1 MVVGLLGAMPLAE
14 VFLSMKVRL
23 RVCGS
28 SPVAPRQLTR
38 PTICVA
44 AQAPIWGLGKTL
56 AIEHPDLRCVCVDL
70 APRSTPAEIEALEAE
85 LAEPG
90 LEQQVALR
98 ESGRR
103 VARLARARNS
113 VVREDHNNEPWQLV
127 PAVPGTLNG
136 FRRQT
141 VSRKSPGPGEVEI
154 EVEATGL
161 NFKDVLNTLGLY
173 PGEAG
178 PLGGECA
185 GRVAAVG
192 SGVTRLQIGDPVL
205 GVAAGS
211 FASHVTAKSGLV
223 QRRPPGIMQR
233 RKIRSRSLTSLRSIA
248 CRPSPACTA
257 AIEYLSTRRRGG
269 VGMAAVRLA
278 LRAGAEVFVTA
289 GSPWKRELLRS
300 IGVKHVFDSR
310 STSFV
315 DELLGL
321 TGGRGVDV
329 VLNSLWV
336 SKSRRAS
343 ACSRA
348 VADLSDRQ
356 AGDQSPRGGG
366 AQPRPALFHS

>member
-1 MVVGLLGAMPLAE
+1 M
-14 VFLSMKVRL
+14 
-23 RVCGS
+23 
-28 SPVAPRQLTR
+28 
-38 PTICVA
+38 
-44 AQAPIWGLGKTL
+44 
-56 AIEHPDLRCVCVDL
+56 
-70 APRSTPAEIEALEAE
+70 
-85 LAEPG
+85 
-90 LEQQVALR
+90 
-98 ESGRR
+98 
-103 VARLARARNS
+103 ARLARARNS

-136 FRRQT
+136 FRRQP

-211 FASHVTAKSGLV
+211 FASHVTAKSELV
-223 QRRPPGIMQR
+223 QRRPPGISAEEGSSFP
-233 RKIRSRSLTSLRSIA
+233 IAYLTAEYCLSSLAGMHSGDRVLIH
-248 CRPSPACTA
+248 A
-257 AIEYLSTRRRGG
+257 AAGG

-278 LRAGAEVFVTA
+278 LRAGAEVFATA

-300 IGVKHVFDSR
+300 IGVKHVFDLR

-329 VLNSLWV
+329 VLNSL
-336 SKSRRAS
+336 SGEQIEAS
-343 ACSRA
+343 FRVLA
-348 VADLSDRQ
+348 
-356 AGDQSPRGGG
+356 RGGRFVEIG
-366 AQPRPALFHS
+366 KREIKDPKWVAALNRDLHYFIADWGEIAAKKPALIGEVLARLVDELGRGLLAPLPRHVFCLDETERAFRLMAQARHIGKIVVRYGRRTKHFAST